1 MNSTIKHISFSK
13 KPIPIPAEY
22 RPVYKMAQLIFI
34 LKISCS
40 GNKASLLKL
49 HLLSWS
55 IKNEKNREE
64 LTSLIHNNYNGNL
77 KTWGVDPAVNR
88 ALIYCVA
95 EKLCSVEKGKYLLT
109 PKGNDFFELLDKA
122 ESLLEKEKFFL
133 QFLGKSKITDSRIMA
148 LSKKWAL

>member
-1 MNSTIKHISFSK
+1 MKNPPPNEPYYKAKINIYIYKKNVLKFSFSK

-88 ALIYCVA
+88 ALIFCVA

-109 PKGNDFFELLDKA
+109 PKGNDC
-122 ESLLEKEKFFL
+122 
-133 QFLGKSKITDSRIMA
+133 R
-148 LSKKWAL
+148 